1 MSTGFVAV
9 PVVPTFKGMSKEFA
23 DRLITPAK
31 KAGDQAGKA
40 ISGGLEGAVRSLESQ
55 VQASTR
61 KLKDLDRAYE
71 NSRSKQKQ
79 RQQEL
84 TAATLKLKGAEEAYQ
99 KAVSS
104 GKSGTAEL
112 AKIAA
117 AKSKVEAATN
127 NLKNAEIDLRVAEKK
142 HEDQLKDLNA
152 TMEKHKKAQDD
163 MAASAVKS
171 KGVFSGLSD
180 KFSEMMGSASEMGGP
195 LGNAADLLSSFKLG
209 PAAGV
214 AAVAGAL
221 GTAAGAATKF
231 NEDLAKSSV
240 EMQNKLGLSATAA
253 RDMQRDVADALGS
266 GMGDYQTTAESVMA
280 IQQSL
285 ADNSA
290 HMAGQ
295 SASALSDNF
304 MAFAQTFQVG
314 MSEAV
319 STVDI
324 MLNTGLVKS
333 AEDGVDLLTASMQR
347 VPQALQGEV
356 LDATN
361 EYSKF
366 FSNLGIE
373 GPQAMQMLVKASEQ
387 GQYAIDKTGDAIKEF
402 SLKAVDPTVVKTLGE
417 MGVEVEDLAGRVARG
432 GSEAG
437 SAMSEMADAILG
449 IEDDGKRAEAAV
461 AAFGTPLE
469 DLAIEQVPAFLETLS
484 SGGDVMEDFAGASQ
498 RMADNTTQTLS
509 GMFSSLKGK
518 VHGWAIDVALDV
530 DEVTGAAV
538 EKIGGIVSGGWDSAM
553 NSELVSN
560 AKAAVS
566 EIVAAFQG
574 GDDGFAGLKGI
585 FGEDTARYL
594 VDFAAAAGEK
604 LTELKDKAT
613 ELWTTIEPYIS
624 QFLDYIGGSF
634 LEIWDS
640 LSKAL
645 GDVFQAVW
653 ELNTSIGGALWDV
666 LQTVWDFISPVLI
679 PVLKLAAG
687 IIGGTLVI
695 AIATLTEALKLGA
708 NIIEVFAEVLN
719 WLVDNAIAPVI
730 RWIGDFIV
738 AVQDNF
744 VPAMIAAADWVGE
757 KWQEWST
764 ILGAVWDW
772 VKAYVL
778 DKATEA
784 IAAFAA
790 WWDEKLG
797 QISAAWNWMKDAVH
811 AGWTWIDQNVFGPM
825 RAGLDTLKGWFQSA
839 VDGITSIWN
848 GLKEAAARPIRF
860 VVNTVWN
867 EGLLKAISAV
877 TKFIPGLDAPD
888 PISLGFATGG
898 VLPGYTPGRDIYE
911 FVEPST
917 GMRVGLSGG
926 EAILR
931 PEATVALGKD
941 WVDNVN
947 AAARRGGAAAVRER
961 LSHSHFA
968 NGGILNLGNFNR
980 GGFMNLA
987 GTLSAIQ
994 ESHAKFVSKF
1004 FPGMFALTS
1013 ASRSEPGSMH
1023 DFSRGAATDWQAQDG
1038 QYASQMPTPASK
1050 ALARAIATNFPN
1062 TTQLIHWPL
1071 DGWVNIL
1078 NGGPFDYGAA
1088 TNSQHGNH
1096 VHWGTNS
1103 PLQFDGDDIKLTDI
1117 PGGGGAWFD
1126 PASLV
1131 KTAWDKVVG
1140 SITKFNEDG
1149 SWFSKIPGEFF
1160 STASSKLW
1168 EFISSK
1174 ANALLSAVTGG
1185 GPGGSGPDSV
1195 QKWSGAASE
1204 ALRRAGYDDS
1214 YLGIMLEQIAIES
1227 GGDPNAVNDWD
1238 INAQNGVPSG
1248 GLLQVIEPT
1257 YRGVRA
1263 ANPEAFEGLPDNRF
1277 DPVTNLTAGLL
1288 WTKQAYGGPGNVWPT
1303 RAGYADGGIIDVL
1316 KLAGAKLFDVGG
1328 RMPHGTLA
1336 YNASGEDEF
1345 VLKNSGMKSLGG
1357 ILRILGDLV
1366 PAIKQQTNVWAAQVD
1381 TMQEFMVQASRYD
1394 SEAGI
1399 TARQIVRGL
1408 LDLGLDLPGA
1418 DVVSA
1423 VVDGEAAIWD
1433 ARERAENHLAT
1444 LAEKEQALTDARK
1457 ALADLE
1463 ADDSGM
1469 SKDDADK
1476 ISEAE
1481 EKLAEA
1487 RAEAE
1492 KADSEEK
1499 RAAATDKVAD
1509 AESNLKKTREEVEAN
1524 AKESAKQR
1532 ADDIVKA
1539 NESVAQ
1545 AENDLAEARKAQ
1557 VKDLDHVSLI
1567 SADSIKALI
1576 PAAQGMAGKLMA
1588 MGVPAAAVTSGLSS
1602 VTSALSGAAAA
1613 VGPAGFTLGMAIDT
1627 AKVVID
1633 IGKKIYQFVKDII
1646 DKVRQARVEAR
1657 KAYADAW
1664 AAAAEYASLT
1674 AEVQA
1679 NVVSLQQALV
1689 RGLIEQRTA
1698 MFNLEVATQDR
1709 YVREVEGQLAVAEAR
1724 LALDEEITNGALAAQ
1739 IRLQSLHE
1747 DWDSYRTFEAE
1758 KAQGV
1763 LDAWSE
1769 SAISALFVYEAAR
1782 AEALKGDLEAR
1793 VEQIRAEA
1801 ALAEATRANLRN
1813 QQDLLTAQERLIR
1826 MSADVAGVDLV
1837 EATATEQVAKLM
1849 AELAEVQAGIDG
1861 STLGRW
1867 GYSLGANG
1875 SYANEYRGQ
1884 LAEREALRVALEAVM
1899 AETGVAVSDA
1909 ELDRTLKLMAR
1920 ASRRDG
1926 DPLAVLRANMP
1937 ELVAAETALKINESL
1952 QPIYDV
1958 QDSQLE
1964 LNREVENFQSE
1975 IDLYTAVTPLE
1986 ETIKGLEY
1994 TIQSLDQAASAWAEG
2009 NEELRG
2015 DYLRASAVNSDAAA
2029 ALGVNWKLDDQ
2040 YATDGVRQQIRKEVT
2055 VHMDGAE
2062 MYTADQVD
2070 ELLREMTSGTGV
2082 SVTVHKSA
2090 SLVASARRKER
2101 I

>member
-1 MSTGFVAV
+1 MSVGFVAV
-9 PVVPTFKGMSKEFA
+9 PVVPTFKGMSKEFT

-71 NSRSKQKQ
+71 TSRSKQKQ
-79 RQQEL
+79 RQDEL
-84 TAATLKLKGAEEAYQ
+84 TAATLKLKAAEEAYQ

-104 GKSGTAEL
+104 GKTGTAEL
-112 AKIAA
+112 SKIAREKA
-117 AKSKVEAATN
+117 KVEAATN

-152 TMEKHKKAQDD
+152 TMAKHKKAQED
-163 MAASAVKS
+163 MAASADKS
-171 KGVFSGLSD
+171 KGMFSGLSD
-180 KFSEMMGSASEMGGP
+180 KLSEMTSSVSDMGGP
-195 LGNAADLLSSFKLG
+195 LGNAADLLSSFKAG
-209 PAAGV
+209 PAAG
-214 AAVAGAL
+214 ALAVAGAL
-221 GTAAGAATKF
+221 GTAAAAATKF
-231 NEDLAKSSV
+231 NEDLKKSAV
-240 EMQNKLGLSATAA
+240 EMQNKMGLSADAA

-266 GMGDYQTTAESVMA
+266 GMGDYQMTAESVMA
-280 IQQSL
+280 IQQTL
-285 ADNSA
+285 ADNAS
-290 HMAGQ
+290 HMAGE

-304 MAFAQTFQVG
+304 MAFAQTFEVG

-366 FSNLGIE
+366 FANLGIE

-432 GSEAG
+432 GTEAG

-449 IEDDGKRAEAAV
+449 IEDDGKRAEAAI

-469 DLAIEQVPAFLETLS
+469 DLAVDQVPAFLETLS
-484 SGGDVMEDFAGASQ
+484 SGGDAMEDFAGASQ
-498 RMADNTTQTLS
+498 RMAENSSQTLS
-509 GMFSSLKGK
+509 GMFASMKGS
-518 VHGWAIDVALDV
+518 VQGWAIDVLLSVNETA
-530 DEVTGAAV
+530 GAAV
-538 EKIGGIVSGGWDSAM
+538 ENISTAVSDGWSRLMDTEFMSSARENIGGFLTSLGENLGGLKDRFLEVWD
-553 NSELVSN
+553 
-560 AKAAVS
+560 AVS
-566 EIVAAFQG
+566 PYVQQFVDYLQG
-574 GDDGFAGLKGI
+574 S
-585 FGEDTARYL
+585 FGEVLQSIGSTLMNVADAVFT
-594 VDFAAAAGEK
+594 VGAA
-604 LTELKDKAT
+604 
-613 ELWTTIEPYIS
+613 
-624 QFLDYIGGSF
+624 IGGTLLDV
-634 LEIWDS
+634 LE
-640 LSKAL
+640 
-645 GDVFQAVW
+645 
-653 ELNTSIGGALWDV
+653 TLWDF
-666 LQTVWDFISPVLI
+666 LSPVLL

-687 IIGGTLVI
+687 IIGGALVI

-708 NIIEVFAEVLN
+708 NIIEFFADVLS

-730 RWIGDFIV
+730 RWLGDFIV

-744 VPAMIAAADWVGE
+744 VPVMVSAADWVGE

-784 IAAFAA
+784 IAALAA
-790 WWDEKLG
+790 WWGEKLD
-797 QISAAWNWMKDAVH
+797 QISAAWNWMKDTVH
-811 AGWTWIDQNVFGPM
+811 AGWVWIDQNVFAPM
-825 RAGLDTLKGWFQSA
+825 RAGLETLKGWFQSA
-839 VDGITSIWN
+839 VDGITSIWES
-848 GLKEAAARPIRF
+848 LRSAVARPINF
-860 VVNTVWN
+860 VIETVYNGGIRKVWDSVAKLIGQ
-867 EGLLKAISAV
+867 EDKVLPEIPAIA
-877 TKFIPGLDAPD
+877 
-888 PISLGFATGG
+888 FATGG
-898 VLPGYTPGRDIYE
+898 ITPGPATPGRDIHRY
-911 FVEPST
+911 FSPT
-917 GMRVGLSGG
+917 GGFLELSGH
-926 EAILR
+926 EAVMR
-931 PEATVALGKD
+931 PEWTIAMGEDYV
-941 WVDNVN
+941 NRMN
-947 AAARRGGAAAVRER
+947 AAARSGGVAGVRRLMDEAHGHYAAGGVIPVQR
-961 LSHSHFA
+961 FA
-968 NGGILNLGNFNR
+968 GGGIVESIVGLINR
-980 GGFMNLA
+980 
-987 GTLSAIQ
+987 
-994 ESHAKFVSKF
+994 F
-1004 FPGMFALTS
+1004 FPGMTITS
-1013 ASRSEPGSMH
+1013 TWRNTNDLHGQGKAVDAS
-1023 DFSRGAATDWQAQDG
+1023 DG
-1038 QYASQMPTPASK
+1038 FDTTPAMQAMARFFYENYGSG
-1050 ALARAIATNFPN
+1050 LAE
-1062 TTQLIHWPL
+1062 LIHWPL
-1071 DGWVNIL
+1071 NGWQNVDE
-1078 NGGPFDYGAA
+1078 GRPFNFGEP
-1088 TNSQHGNH
+1088 TNSQHRNH
-1096 VHWGTNS
+1096 VHIASHAALPAPENAESWLAKIGESLKGAGSAVVNWVSDKIAEVISTIIDPIKEKIPTGPGWFGGIGQGAFDTIAGGFVDWLRGQSGTGGAGS
-1103 PLQFDGDDIKLTDI
+1103 FDGK
-1117 PGGGGAWFD
+1117 GGVSGNVESWREMAMEAMRRNGFNADD
-1126 PASLV
+1126 PAQV
-1131 KTAWDKVVG
+1131 
-1140 SITKFNEDG
+1140 
-1149 SWFSKIPGEFF
+1149 
-1160 STASSKLW
+1160 
-1168 EFISSK
+1168 
-1174 ANALLSAVTGG
+1174 NA
-1185 GPGGSGPDSV
+1185 
-1195 QKWSGAASE
+1195 
-1204 ALRRAGYDDS
+1204 
-1214 YLGIMLEQIAIES
+1214 MLAQIQSES
-1227 GGDPNAVNDWD
+1227 GGDPGIAQQIVDVNGTGES
-1238 INAQNGVPSG
+1238 AGV
-1248 GLLQVIEPT
+1248 GLLQIIPGTFAAYRDPT
-1257 YRGVRA
+1257 LPNDRRDPWANMNAALRYYRSR
-1263 ANPEAFEGLPDNRF
+1263 
-1277 DPVTNLTAGLL
+1277 
-1288 WTKQAYGGPGNVWPT
+1288 YGGDLTTMWGHGH
-1303 RAGYADGGIIDVL
+1303 GYADGGIIDVL

-1381 TMQEFMVQASRYD
+1381 TMQEFMVQAARYD

-1399 TARQIVRGL
+1399 TVRQTVRGL

-1481 EKLAEA
+1481 KKLEEA

-1499 RAAATDKVAD
+1499 RAAATEKVVD
-1509 AESNLKKTREEVEAN
+1509 AEANLKKTREEVEAN

-1557 VKDLDHVSLI
+1557 VMDLDHISLI

-1576 PAAQGMAGKLMA
+1576 PAAQGMASKLMA
-1588 MGVPAAAVTSGLSS
+1588 MGASSGAVSAGLGV
-1602 VTSALSGAAAA
+1602 VTSALSSAAAA

-1657 KAYADAW
+1657 KAFAEAW
-1664 AAAAEYASLT
+1664 ATIAEYASLT
-1674 AEVQA
+1674 AEMQA
-1679 NVVSLQQALV
+1679 SVVSLQQALV

-1724 LALDEEITNGALAAQ
+1724 LALDEEIENGALAAQ

-1747 DWDSYRTFEAE
+1747 DWDSYRTFESE

-1763 LDAWSE
+1763 LEEWSDA
-1769 SAISALFVYEAAR
+1769 AISALFAYEAAR
-1782 AEALKGDLEAR
+1782 VQALKGDLEAR

-1826 MSADVAGVDLV
+1826 MSADVAGVDLE
-1837 EATATEQVAKLM
+1837 EATGTAQLAKLM
-1849 AELAEVQAGIDG
+1849 AELAEVQATIDG
-1861 STLGRW
+1861 NTLGRW
-1867 GYSLGANG
+1867 GFKLGANG

-1884 LAEREALRVALEAVM
+1884 LAERDALRQTIDAVM
-1899 AETGVAVSDA
+1899 AETGMSINEADFQ
-1909 ELDRTLKLMAR
+1909 RTLKLMAR
-1920 ASRRDG
+1920 AAYREG
-1926 DPLAVLRANMP
+1926 DAMAVLRANLP
-1937 ELVAAETALKINESL
+1937 ELAAAETALKINESL
-1952 QPIYDV
+1952 APVYEVLDKQRDIR
-1958 QDSQLE
+1958 
-1964 LNREVENFQSE
+1964 REVEDLGAE
-1975 IDLYTAVTPLE
+1975 IDLYGQVTPLE
-1986 ETIKGLEY
+1986 ETIKGLDY
-1994 TIQSLDQAASAWAEG
+1994 AIQSLNQASSAWADG
-2009 NEELRG
+2009 NEELRE
-2015 DYLRASAVNSDAAA
+2015 DYLRASLVNSNAAA

-2040 YATDGVRQQIRKEVT
+2040 YATDGLRQQLRREVT
-2055 VHMDGAE
+2055 VYMDGE
-2062 MYTADQVD
+2062 KMYTADQVD
-2070 ELLREMTSGTGV
+2070 ELLGEVMSGTGV
-2082 SVTVHKSA
+2082 PVNVHKS
-2090 SLVASARRKER
+2090 STLVANVRRKER